1 MWKRRESLGDV
12 TIVGARPAST
22 PIPRMIHLPSDA
34 FVVEGVFGR
43 LAIFDVDR
51 QDKETPKNR
60 VVVDENVS
68 VLGNTQPFSLK
79 GRLRPFLAQQ
89 QGGIIERALAPTE
102 RAFVWFAPPGLDIST
117 LLSTDKKGAITP
129 AVGAQLHAVGEAL
142 AREIDFGALERLARD
157 VFEVSEDEHA
167 SGFVRR
173 IPEWEELHGPEAR
186 PEHARVLRRLDRFTY
201 LEFHDLATALGAT
214 IVRLSAR
221 VQSLPENI
229 EDAEHELDYAIREY
243 GHDEFVVRPAY
254 RAASPLVSDV
264 ALLVGVPA
272 LSDASENLPTLW
284 FDGDTPSV
292 SVALEALCVPR
303 LRLADDA
310 QSVIAMIDDPVTALW
325 DQWPTR
331 FGRILDGWHPSSRET
346 LKAAVARSGVKNPHA
361 ICGVARDELLAFLG
375 TSPHVIASTLYA
387 LRDDIKHAL
396 NWRRHAVDN
405 RVNTAE
411 YTKAV
416 LMTVAAEVGSAP
428 ESAAAGRLEEV
439 SRGLASLAQQVET
452 IVNKRMAELRAQGC
466 GDAAA
471 EAIERPLRASIA
483 AMRAATP
490 ARLAREHAEVELM
503 LAALIGAEWRKTS

>member
-1 MWKRRESLGDV
+1 
-12 TIVGARPAST
+12 
-22 PIPRMIHLPSDA
+22 MIHLPSDA

-60 VVVDENVS
+60 AVVDESVS

-89 QGGIIERALAPTE
+89 HGGGIIERAFASAG

-117 LLSTDKKGAITP
+117 LQSTDKKGAIAP
-129 AVGAQLHAVGEAL
+129 AIVPHLQAIGEAL
-142 AREIDFGALERLARD
+142 AREIDFEALERYAGT
-157 VFEVSEDEHA
+157 VFEISEDEHA

-173 IPEWEELHGPEAR
+173 VPEWEELHGPEAR
-186 PEHARVLRRLDRFTY
+186 AEHARVLRRLDRYTY
-201 LEFHDLATALGAT
+201 VEFHDLATALGAT
-214 IVRLSAR
+214 IVQQSER

-229 EDAEHELDYAIREY
+229 EDAERGLNYAIREY

-264 ALLVGVPA
+264 ALLAGVPA
-272 LSDASENLPTLW
+272 LTDASENLPTLW
-284 FDGDTPSV
+284 FDGDTPTV

-303 LRLADDA
+303 LRLADHERR
-310 QSVIAMIDDPVTALW
+310 VIAMIEEPVTALW
-325 DQWPTR
+325 DEWPTR
-331 FGRILDGWHPSSRET
+331 FGRLLDGWHPSSRET
-346 LKAAVARSGVKNPHA
+346 LKAAVAKAGVKNPHA

-375 TSPHVIASTLYA
+375 KSPHVIASTLYA
-387 LRDDIKHAL
+387 LRDDFKHPL

-405 RVNTAE
+405 IVNTAE

-416 LMTVAAEVGSAP
+416 LMTVAAEFGSAP
-428 ESAAAGRLEEV
+428 ESTAAGRLEKV
-439 SRGLASLAQQVET
+439 SRGLAALAEQMET
-452 IVNKRMAELRAQGC
+452 IANKRMAELRAQGC

-503 LAALIGAEWRKTS
+503 LAALIGAECRKTS